1 MNKIEK
7 MVQHQEEMVELCC
20 GERLACFS
28 LALKFEGELGDEA
41 VTSVHLSH
49 RISARQFYIALC
61 RAMESNKGLAAA
73 VIAASENYQE
83 AHPLRENLENILF

>member
-28 LALKFEGELGDEA
+28 LALEFAGELGDEA

-49 RISARQFYIALC
+49 RISARQFYIAL
-61 RAMESNKGLAAA
+61 RKAMETDKRMAAA
-73 VIAASENYQE
+73 IIAASESYQE

>member
-1 MNKIEK
+1 MNRLEEL
-7 MVQHQEEMVELCC
+7 VQHQDEMVELCR

-28 LALKFEGELGDEA
+28 LALQYEGARGDET

-49 RISARQFYIALC
+49 RISARQLYIALC